1 MERIKN
7 SKEIGKCLQVI
18 EKEVSLKKLEKE
30 GISILDYVICKNGN
44 IQKNDERLKRI
55 LAVLDEKFVLNNM
68 TVLLNCN
75 RIKALFNEN

>member
-18 EKEVSLKKLEKE
+18 EKEVSIKKLEKE
-30 GISILDYVICKNGN
+30 GICILDYVICKNGN
-44 IQKNDERLKRI
+44 IQKNDERLKKI

-75 RIKALFNEN
+75 RIKVLFNEN

>member
-7 SKEIGKCLQVI
+7 SKEIGKCL
-18 EKEVSLKKLEKE
+18 
-30 GISILDYVICKNGN
+30 
-44 IQKNDERLKRI
+44 
-55 LAVLDEKFVLNNM
+55 DEKFVLTNM